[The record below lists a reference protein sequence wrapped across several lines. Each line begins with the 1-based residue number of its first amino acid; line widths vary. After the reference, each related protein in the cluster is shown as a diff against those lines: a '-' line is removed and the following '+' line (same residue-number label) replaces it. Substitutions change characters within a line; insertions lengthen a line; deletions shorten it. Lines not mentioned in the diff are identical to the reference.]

1 MRQNARM
8 NWRNIYLPAGLAGLL
23 YLSFRAFGWWGFS
36 LVSSGIIFWLLQHVT
51 RLMKTMESAAERPI
65 GTLDNAVMFHAA
77 LHPGQRLLA
86 VIGLARSFG
95 QLHTESGQQPEIFVW
110 QDPAGDKVHCEFKEG
125 RLVRFTLE
133 RHTAVS
139 EADGGT

>member
-1 MRQNARM
+1 MRQNRRM

-65 GTLDNAVMFHAA
+65 SVA
-77 LHPGQRLLA
+77 
-86 VIGLARSFG
+86 I
-95 QLHTESGQQPEIFVW
+95 
-110 QDPAGDKVHCEFKEG
+110 
-125 RLVRFTLE
+125 
-133 RHTAVS
+133 
-139 EADGGT
+139 

>member
-51 RLMKTMESAAERPI
+51 RLMKTMESAAERPM
-65 GTLDNAVMFHAA
+65 GSLDNAVMFHAQ
-77 LHPGQRLLA
+77 LHRGQRLLK
-86 VIGLARSFG
+86 VIGMAGSLGKLQSDKG
-95 QLHTESGQQPEIFVW
+95 VQPEIFAW
-110 QDPAGDKVHCEFKEG
+110 QDEAGDRVECTFQEG
-125 RLVRFTLE
+125 RLTDWNLQRAAMDPAESGET
-133 RHTAVS
+133 
-139 EADGGT
+139 

>member
-51 RLMKTMESAAERPI
+51 RLMKTMESAAERPM
-65 GTLDNAVMFHAA
+65 GSLDNAVMFHAK
-77 LHPGQRLLA
+77 LHRGQRLLN
-86 VIGLARSFG
+86 VIGLARSLG
-95 QLHTESGQQPEIFVW
+95 KLQTVKGEQPEIFAW
-110 QDPAGDKVHCEFKEG
+110 QDEAGDRIECRFQEG
-125 RLVRFTLE
+125 RLTDWKLQRA
-133 RHTAVS
+133 AVDPAES
-139 EADGGT
+139 GGT

>member
-51 RLMKTMESAAERPI
+51 RLMKTMESAAERPM
-65 GTLDNAVMFHAA
+65 GSLDNAVMFHAK
-77 LHPGQRLLA
+77 LHRGQRLLN
-86 VIGLARSFG
+86 VIGLARSLG
-95 QLHTESGQQPEIFVW
+95 KLQTVKGEQPEIFAW
-110 QDPAGDKVHCEFKEG
+110 QDEAGDRVECTFQEG
-125 RLVRFTLE
+125 RLPDWKLQRA
-133 RHTAVS
+133 AVDPAES
-139 EADGGT
+139 GGT